1 VNTPGLILFG
11 IGSLKLIQQLLKR
24 HIIPME
30 PSPQLSELALGSLLN
45 GFHLTYLLLIKKLH
59 LLSG

>member
-1 VNTPGLILFG
+1 VDTPGLILLG
-11 IGSLKLIQQLLKR
+11 IRSLKLVQQLLKGNV
-24 HIIPME
+24 IPME
-30 PSPQLSELALGSLLN
+30 PSPQLSELALGSLLY